1 MIRDRTQRKINRFL
15 NIAIT
20 MFIVAFVFLFI
31 KGPPIRADAK
41 TVQKEYRDPND
52 CHDYPCTDKIERIGY
67 GDTWWE
73 WCQNCCSWLHY
84 DDSTSH
90 RPFDTKKRI
99 VLFGYKCKTK
109 LTTTQTGYEEE
120 EFCVWGC
127 GTFLLSDS
135 ERWMSMYPNWHTIG
149 GKREGEPYTH
159 YICLGHAYP
168 KLTIKWD
175 DGVESVVDV
184 NGNNI
189 EGIKNAAFTQSAD
202 GWYQYPFGKTMTTG
216 ITLKKDYT
224 IDYIEEGN
232 SKWTDFDDKGNF
244 YFTDTWTMNSD
255 RTITI
260 HTKEIKYDQNI
271 YVRFQKEKGDWG
283 GYQLAYTDSVKV
295 NTTFTLNFN
304 KISGWNSDIYNKPS
318 TFTDGS
324 AFSYVST
331 QNNNKY
337 LDFSRKSITPSVLTL
352 SQIGATTKGTE
363 KVDAVYQQQVPDIQI
378 PKQEYTARFYTD
390 AEETEKITDDV
401 VQKNKFD
408 GYYSASSDVYVQ
420 SEFSKA
426 AVSIMDW
433 HKNNGFMDATAEY
446 SKNGGTILFSTDTYG
461 STFYFGDKDN
471 LFSGYLKIKTNM
483 DDLTYIVGYQHYL
496 STGGYQHGPLF
507 YPPKAFPK
515 NKNVIVPILPD
526 GSDIIFWND
535 SHNTGQVTIAPV
547 KPYNNVKFYD
557 SNGKGLITYPDT
569 EDMTVYASFNNSSI
583 ALPSARKTGYKLTGW
598 KKLGYI
604 SLDFDEYRSLK
615 NYYGMNFEDYFA
627 NTVDYDLYTNN
638 TPLYVSYDNLHEGE
652 YARIYYESDKEYTP
666 GKVVTLTEDTDY
678 YPIWEKT
685 QYIMSFDRGLTDDD
699 SAQMSDKT
707 VNKGSSFFEL
717 PKPTYK
723 GRSYYINFDSNGGSN
738 INPISGNLNYDE
750 DSAWTD
756 DEYGDEWSVGGYY
769 PDDNEPYTIT
779 NDTYFT
785 TIWQSESIKLPT
797 PVREGYIFEY
807 WYDKDGNK
815 YYPNTSITVNPG
827 TTMYKKT
834 LTAKWTEKAKVYTVT
849 YKPGST
855 NDFSSSMNPTIATK
869 GSSVLIQTSKF
880 KGRSYTIT
888 TNVDGNQTRY
898 SGNLSFRD
906 WSSASDNI
914 STTRYIAGY
923 TINNI
928 QNNYI
933 LVANWNSKTV
943 NIPKPSKSGYIFEG
957 WYTDKDFKHKYIGSN
972 DIVVNPDVTKFELN
986 LYAHFVKTPSTEAY
1000 VKTNSGLGIES
1011 TNYPI
1016 STAFKIGS
1024 NVTVK
1029 ATLKSDYQFVNWTD
1043 DKGNV
1048 KSTNIN
1054 YTFTMPS
1061 TDVSL
1066 TANAKPKEYNITYNL
1081 DGGKLENGKTNPTS
1095 YNMYTEDFTLNNPVR
1110 EGYVFE
1116 GWTGTGITGT
1126 SSEVII
1132 TRGSKGDRTY
1142 TANWKSTTASY
1153 TVKHHYMDVNG
1164 KYSDSTGLLE
1174 TETLKAQVGSSVTPK
1189 TKARTGFTTPST
1201 QSAIVK
1207 ADGTTVVDYYYARN
1221 KYSITYKKGNT
1232 DSTQTDVA
1240 DNATYDSNYTM
1251 KAANTFTGRTYNVKY
1266 DKGYTTN
1273 RDWEKTT
1280 LPSNITNA
1288 HLTFKNWAIEGTT
1301 KNAEDTFKYTYA
1313 KNVTATAQWNAA
1325 NIKFTSVTRTGY
1337 TFAGWKCSIDG
1348 KTYKAGDT
1356 YTINE
1361 GTSKLDVTFTAT
1373 WKANTNTKYVVNHW
1387 KQNIGGNASQHNST
1401 NYTLADTDN
1410 FTGTTDTTVRPSVK
1424 NYEGFTAPS
1433 VQTVAINGDGST
1445 VVNYYYTRNKYT
1457 IANVDITIGNG
1468 ISNVSGLGT
1477 YYYGQEVTLTANL
1490 KSGYH
1495 WHTSDNCTANK
1506 TYPTGWYA
1514 TQNGYGIT
1522 TFTNNTSY
1530 SSQSIKFTMPARS
1543 IKVGVKAT
1551 NNTYYISF
1559 NKNRPSNA
1567 LSNVNGSMN
1576 NQTFIYTDTTASAN
1590 NTYTLDGWDFKG
1602 WTYENLSLANQFSV
1616 KALTD
1621 KDIKNN
1627 LSTYTVYAKWEDKV
1641 PEISIDTTNNIAT
1654 TQELTLKASDSGSG
1668 VASYYFGTSNPKTTT
1683 VTYNTINPI
1692 NKDYS
1697 RKETVKDAGTYY
1709 FSVQNRNGKVSTSSI
1724 TFYKTTFNTNK
1735 THITNTKGEV
1745 ITDNFTSEPVKN
1757 KDFNVDYSINASGK
1771 TISPVVS
1778 RDGNEF
1784 LGWNSKPDV
1793 NSANKTITVGSNTTY
1808 YCIWKDSTK
1817 PVIRLD
1823 SLTSDTNTTEQ
1834 TLVFSMFDTRNNGNK
1849 TGSDIKGY
1857 YIGTNKTNPT
1867 ANEFKKVEINTNGNA
1882 TVTLKINKNTF
1893 KPDTS
1898 YYIFAVDKAGNI
1910 SECMARNNNKD
1921 DLKFVTINYEANGTA
1936 SSPAYLADGVLKEI
1950 YIPVNTVVYPLP
1962 KAERIG
1968 YHDLLSEQWQ
1978 SLNYT
1983 TSWSIKAQ
1991 SDNIAKPT
1999 RMWQADKSITL
2010 YACWAAN
2017 TWTVTFDY
2025 NKPSN
2030 AYYDVTNNNT
2040 KSKTV
2045 TYDSAYGSLPSPA
2058 LNGWKFVG
2066 WFTEQ
2071 TNGTLITKD
2080 TIVRTNNNHT
2090 LYAHWEHNN
2099 FDNGTGFT
2107 INYWTENLYRGNNQN
2122 NGYSDCKQIGKD
2134 TTDYYSNYKT
2144 VKVNKINGKSIYAD
2158 ETIKDILAENYLS
2171 ADEKTYLKGFTLAY
2185 SVIGGGINNSKEVN
2199 TSLDNRVYHQYKD
2212 GRWIEFSSV
2221 ETYNPAINTNPSV
2234 TVHIDALGKTVI
2246 DFYYKRNSYT
2256 VNPPKTDGNDGNS
2269 KDPSK
2274 ATDII
2279 PGNGIKDV
2287 DISDN
2292 ATGKKNI
2299 YKYEEVVT
2307 LTANTKDG
2315 YHWHYDN
2322 DTELNKK
2329 SDDCYT
2335 RNVKHLYPSGWV
2347 DNSKNINRFY
2357 TDTNGKTSSLKDKTI
2372 KFYMPSSD
2380 VNLSVGAT
2388 NNSYEVTFN
2397 KNTPNGR
2404 INDITKDVSNPTSE
2418 ITGTVNSKDYIYNHK
2433 DDETVLPES
2442 IYSITG
2448 WDFIGWSRK
2457 TDVNAENADT
2467 IEWGYNKNS
2476 WNSDLS
2482 HLTTDNNV
2490 TVPLYAKYIAHT
2502 YTIKIHPNKPQQST
2516 KDLVVTKPNEY
2527 EYNKTDNVLSKTL
2540 TYDAI
2545 NYIPNSFD
2553 IFKIEGWSS
2562 LSYNYK
2568 ISDTKYLIDYSDTNN
2583 KQWNLSPDDK
2593 IIIDFYTRWS
2603 ENTYNVKFSEQGGT
2617 KVSGLVTIMSN
2628 NNNAIVDMDNPIIKY
2643 NVKDT
2648 TDDNY
2653 KNNTYESTYKMP
2665 NAPIRPGYNFIS
2677 WNINEDVDNASDVN
2691 YLAGQAFSSI
2701 AGKIDNSETKLD
2713 NELTFYA
2720 LWEKK
2725 KVATISTKSKAM
2737 GQNTIRDNAKV
2748 LDNEWYNNE
2757 ISGNETILQEWNV
2770 DVDTIKKVY

>member
-1 MIRDRTQRKINRFL
+1 MIRDRTQKKINRFL

-390 AEETEKITDDV
+390 AEETEKVTDDV

-420 SEFSKA
+420 SEFPDRTIE
-426 AVSIMDW
+426 IMDDW
-433 HKNNGFMDATAEY
+433 TKYIKKPVEY
-446 SKNGGTILFSTDTYG
+446 SKEGAKLLFL
-461 STFYFGDKDN
+461 KDN
-471 LFSGYLKIKTNM
+471 PEYCISMELGNTSYSDESKTYRFYGYVKVRASVDDYYALQWFVGGSVSDGTAHSERIK
-483 DDLTYIVGYQHYL
+483 L
-496 STGGYQHGPLF
+496 
-507 YPPKAFPK
+507 PK
-515 NKNVIVPILPD
+515 NK
-526 GSDIIFWND
+526 DIILYLENAESFTVYNE
-535 SHNTGQVTIAPV
+535 NKVAGQVTITPV

-779 NDTYFT
+779 NDTYFK
-785 TIWQSESIKLPT
+785 TIWQSESIKLPA
-797 PVREGYIFEY
+797 PIREGYIFEY

-1043 DKGNV
+1043 DKGNI

-1081 DGGKLENGKTNPTS
+1081 DGGKLENGKANPTS

-1142 TANWKSTTASY
+1142 TAKWKSTTASY
-1153 TVKHHYMDVNG
+1153 TV
-1164 KYSDSTGLLE
+1164 
-1174 TETLKAQVGSSVTPK
+1174 
-1189 TKARTGFTTPST
+1189 
-1201 QSAIVK
+1201 
-1207 ADGTTVVDYYYARN
+1207 
-1221 KYSITYKKGNT
+1221 
-1232 DSTQTDVA
+1232 
-1240 DNATYDSNYTM
+1240 
-1251 KAANTFTGRTYNVKY
+1251 
-1266 DKGYTTN
+1266 
-1273 RDWEKTT
+1273 
-1280 LPSNITNA
+1280 
-1288 HLTFKNWAIEGTT
+1288 
-1301 KNAEDTFKYTYA
+1301 
-1313 KNVTATAQWNAA
+1313 
-1325 NIKFTSVTRTGY
+1325 
-1337 TFAGWKCSIDG
+1337 
-1348 KTYKAGDT
+1348 
-1356 YTINE
+1356 
-1361 GTSKLDVTFTAT
+1361 
-1373 WKANTNTKYVVNHW
+1373 NHW
-1387 KQNIGGNASQHNST
+1387 KQNINSDASKHDSS
-1401 NYTLADTDN
+1401 NYTLADTE
-1410 FTGTTDTTVRPSVK
+1410 TLAGTTDTTVRPSVK

-1433 VQTVAINGDGST
+1433 VQTVTINGNGST

-1457 IANVDITIGNG
+1457 IANVDVTIGNG

-1506 TYPTGWYA
+1506 TYPTGWYV

-1530 SSQSIKFTMPARS
+1530 SSQSVKFTMPA
-1543 IKVGVKAT
+1543 
-1551 NNTYYISF
+1551 N
-1559 NKNRPSNA
+1559 
-1567 LSNVNGSMN
+1567 
-1576 NQTFIYTDTTASAN
+1576 
-1590 NTYTLDGWDFKG
+1590 
-1602 WTYENLSLANQFSV
+1602 
-1616 KALTD
+1616 
-1621 KDIKNN
+1621 DI
-1627 LSTYTVYAKWEDKV
+1627 
-1641 PEISIDTTNNIAT
+1641 
-1654 TQELTLKASDSGSG
+1654 TLKA
-1668 VASYYFGTSNPKTTT
+1668 
-1683 VTYNTINPI
+1683 
-1692 NKDYS
+1692 
-1697 RKETVKDAGTYY
+1697 
-1709 FSVQNRNGKVSTSSI
+1709 
-1724 TFYKTTFNTNK
+1724 
-1735 THITNTKGEV
+1735 
-1745 ITDNFTSEPVKN
+1745 
-1757 KDFNVDYSINASGK
+1757 
-1771 TISPVVS
+1771 
-1778 RDGNEF
+1778 
-1784 LGWNSKPDV
+1784 
-1793 NSANKTITVGSNTTY
+1793 
-1808 YCIWKDSTK
+1808 
-1817 PVIRLD
+1817 
-1823 SLTSDTNTTEQ
+1823 
-1834 TLVFSMFDTRNNGNK
+1834 
-1849 TGSDIKGY
+1849 TGSH
-1857 YIGTNKTNPT
+1857 T
-1867 ANEFKKVEINTNGNA
+1867 
-1882 TVTLKINKNTF
+1882 
-1893 KPDTS
+1893 
-1898 YYIFAVDKAGNI
+1898 
-1910 SECMARNNNKD
+1910 
-1921 DLKFVTINYEANGTA
+1921 TI
-1936 SSPAYLADGVLKEI
+1936 
-1950 YIPVNTVVYPLP
+1950 
-1962 KAERIG
+1962 
-1968 YHDLLSEQWQ
+1968 
-1978 SLNYT
+1978 
-1983 TSWSIKAQ
+1983 
-1991 SDNIAKPT
+1991 
-1999 RMWQADKSITL
+1999 
-2010 YACWAAN
+2010 
-2017 TWTVTFDY
+2017 
-2025 NKPSN
+2025 
-2030 AYYDVTNNNT
+2030 
-2040 KSKTV
+2040 
-2045 TYDSAYGSLPSPA
+2045 
-2058 LNGWKFVG
+2058 
-2066 WFTEQ
+2066 
-2071 TNGTLITKD
+2071 
-2080 TIVRTNNNHT
+2080 
-2090 LYAHWEHNN
+2090 
-2099 FDNGTGFT
+2099 
-2107 INYWTENLYRGNNQN
+2107 
-2122 NGYSDCKQIGKD
+2122 
-2134 TTDYYSNYKT
+2134 
-2144 VKVNKINGKSIYAD
+2144 
-2158 ETIKDILAENYLS
+2158 
-2171 ADEKTYLKGFTLAY
+2171 
-2185 SVIGGGINNSKEVN
+2185 
-2199 TSLDNRVYHQYKD
+2199 
-2212 GRWIEFSSV
+2212 
-2221 ETYNPAINTNPSV
+2221 
-2234 TVHIDALGKTVI
+2234 
-2246 DFYYKRNSYT
+2246 
-2256 VNPPKTDGNDGNS
+2256 
-2269 KDPSK
+2269 
-2274 ATDII
+2274 
-2279 PGNGIKDV
+2279 
-2287 DISDN
+2287 
-2292 ATGKKNI
+2292 
-2299 YKYEEVVT
+2299 
-2307 LTANTKDG
+2307 
-2315 YHWHYDN
+2315 
-2322 DTELNKK
+2322 
-2329 SDDCYT
+2329 
-2335 RNVKHLYPSGWV
+2335 
-2347 DNSKNINRFY
+2347 
-2357 TDTNGKTSSLKDKTI
+2357 
-2372 KFYMPSSD
+2372 
-2380 VNLSVGAT
+2380 
-2388 NNSYEVTFN
+2388 
-2397 KNTPNGR
+2397 
-2404 INDITKDVSNPTSE
+2404 
-2418 ITGTVNSKDYIYNHK
+2418 
-2433 DDETVLPES
+2433 
-2442 IYSITG
+2442 
-2448 WDFIGWSRK
+2448 
-2457 TDVNAENADT
+2457 
-2467 IEWGYNKNS
+2467 
-2476 WNSDLS
+2476 
-2482 HLTTDNNV
+2482 
-2490 TVPLYAKYIAHT
+2490 
-2502 YTIKIHPNKPQQST
+2502 
-2516 KDLVVTKPNEY
+2516 
-2527 EYNKTDNVLSKTL
+2527 
-2540 TYDAI
+2540 
-2545 NYIPNSFD
+2545 
-2553 IFKIEGWSS
+2553 
-2562 LSYNYK
+2562 
-2568 ISDTKYLIDYSDTNN
+2568 
-2583 KQWNLSPDDK
+2583 
-2593 IIIDFYTRWS
+2593 
-2603 ENTYNVKFSEQGGT
+2603 
-2617 KVSGLVTIMSN
+2617 
-2628 NNNAIVDMDNPIIKY
+2628 
-2643 NVKDT
+2643 
-2648 TDDNY
+2648 
-2653 KNNTYESTYKMP
+2653 
-2665 NAPIRPGYNFIS
+2665 
-2677 WNINEDVDNASDVN
+2677 
-2691 YLAGQAFSSI
+2691 
-2701 AGKIDNSETKLD
+2701 
-2713 NELTFYA
+2713 
-2720 LWEKK
+2720 
-2725 KVATISTKSKAM
+2725 
-2737 GQNTIRDNAKV
+2737 
-2748 LDNEWYNNE
+2748 
-2757 ISGNETILQEWNV
+2757 
-2770 DVDTIKKVY
+2770 

>member
-1 MIRDRTQRKINRFL
+1 MNKKNINNNINPNTNKKSKINKRVL
-15 NIAIT
+15 SIVVVLA
-20 MFIVAFVFLFI
+20 IVAVMVTGVLISVYAYNFRFEHDIDRIDMIDNSITYRYYDNDNDEPANKTYTISDNWLSKMLIHKEEIENIGTNTTIYGPYTWLPAGKYKVTFDFTAAGGNAFEYWDVCVNFGSGGMSKQKWSSTSDVTIEGTDANVQSPKYWRDSSNMPHLEYYIDTKGNAADYELRLYFTNNLGFDLPETGSDNMDAKKAFLQSI
-31 KGPPIRADAK
+31 KIEAIDSNTIYAYDSEADAASNKNGRELTK
-41 TVQKEYRDPND
+41 TYWGQTRGNVEVPTKE
-52 CHDYPCTDKIERIGY
+52 
-67 GDTWWE
+67 
-73 WCQNCCSWLHY
+73 
-84 DDSTSH
+84 
-90 RPFDTKKRI
+90 
-99 VLFGYKCKTK
+99 
-109 LTTTQTGYEEE
+109 GYE
-120 EFCVWGC
+120 
-127 GTFLLSDS
+127 FLGWYGYSQAENRTTNRSGLNFITKSS
-135 ERWMSMYPNWHTIG
+135 EVKIWN
-149 GKREGEPYTH
+149 
-159 YICLGHAYP
+159 
-168 KLTIKWD
+168 
-175 DGVESVVDV
+175 
-184 NGNNI
+184 
-189 EGIKNAAFTQSAD
+189 AD
-202 GWYQYPFGKTMTTG
+202 GTPAINTEVSYYNYKVWPKWE
-216 ITLKKDYT
+216 LKSYNLT
-224 IDYIEEGN
+224 
-232 SKWTDFDDKGNF
+232 FD
-244 YFTDTWTMNSD
+244 
-255 RTITI
+255 
-260 HTKEIKYDQNI
+260 
-271 YVRFQKEKGDWG
+271 
-283 GYQLAYTDSVKV
+283 A
-295 NTTFTLNFN
+295 
-304 KISGWNSDIYNKPS
+304 
-318 TFTDGS
+318 
-324 AFSYVST
+324 
-331 QNNNKY
+331 
-337 LDFSRKSITPSVLTL
+337 
-352 SQIGATTKGTE
+352 
-363 KVDAVYQQQVPDIQI
+363 
-378 PKQEYTARFYTD
+378 
-390 AEETEKITDDV
+390 
-401 VQKNKFD
+401 
-408 GYYSASSDVYVQ
+408 
-420 SEFSKA
+420 
-426 AVSIMDW
+426 
-433 HKNNGFMDATAEY
+433 
-446 SKNGGTILFSTDTYG
+446 NGG
-461 STFYFGDKDN
+461 
-471 LFSGYLKIKTNM
+471 
-483 DDLTYIVGYQHYL
+483 
-496 STGGYQHGPLF
+496 
-507 YPPKAFPK
+507 
-515 NKNVIVPILPD
+515 
-526 GSDIIFWND
+526 
-535 SHNTGQVTIAPV
+535 
-547 KPYNNVKFYD
+547 
-557 SNGKGLITYPDT
+557 
-569 EDMTVYASFNNSSI
+569 
-583 ALPSARKTGYKLTGW
+583 
-598 KKLGYI
+598 
-604 SLDFDEYRSLK
+604 SLK
-615 NYYGMNFEDYFA
+615 
-627 NTVDYDLYTNN
+627 
-638 TPLYVSYDNLHEGE
+638 
-652 YARIYYESDKEYTP
+652 
-666 GKVVTLTEDTDY
+666 
-678 YPIWEKT
+678 YP
-685 QYIMSFDRGLTDDD
+685 
-699 SAQMSDKT
+699 
-707 VNKGSSFFEL
+707 
-717 PKPTYK
+717 
-723 GRSYYINFDSNGGSN
+723 GSN
-738 INPISGNLNYDE
+738 INNPNGNISNH
-750 DSAWTD
+750 
-756 DEYGDEWSVGGYY
+756 V
-769 PDDNEPYTIT
+769 
-779 NDTYFT
+779 
-785 TIWQSESIKLPT
+785 
-797 PVREGYIFEY
+797 
-807 WYDKDGNK
+807 
-815 YYPNTSITVNPG
+815 
-827 TTMYKKT
+827 
-834 LTAKWTEKAKVYTVT
+834 TVT
-849 YKPGST
+849 Y
-855 NDFSSSMNPTIATK
+855 
-869 GSSVLIQTSKF
+869 SKDYYNNMSADIPQKEGNKF
-880 KGRSYTIT
+880 TGWYLYHD
-888 TNVDGNQTRY
+888 DGNWWEQIYDENGIAVKQDTSCFWY
-898 SGNLSFRD
+898 WNGNYAWHCDGDVTL
-906 WSSASDNI
+906 
-914 STTRYIAGY
+914 YAGY
-923 TINNI
+923 E
-928 QNNYI
+928 
-933 LVANWNSKTV
+933 V
-943 NIPKPSKSGYIFEG
+943 NQY
-957 WYTDKDFKHKYIGSN
+957 
-972 DIVVNPDVTKFELN
+972 
-986 LYAHFVKTPSTEAY
+986 
-1000 VKTNSGLGIES
+1000 
-1011 TNYPI
+1011 
-1016 STAFKIGS
+1016 
-1024 NVTVK
+1024 
-1029 ATLKSDYQFVNWTD
+1029 TLKLDANYYNVWF
-1043 DKGNV
+1043 DKLKG
-1048 KSTNIN
+1048 
-1054 YTFTMPS
+1054 
-1061 TDVSL
+1061 
-1066 TANAKPKEYNITYNL
+1066 
-1081 DGGKLENGKTNPTS
+1081 DGYDLGTVDLYIDGKLE
-1095 YNMYTEDFTLNNPVR
+1095 
-1110 EGYVFE
+1110 
-1116 GWTGTGITGT
+1116 
-1126 SSEVII
+1126 
-1132 TRGSKGDRTY
+1132 
-1142 TANWKSTTASY
+1142 
-1153 TVKHHYMDVNG
+1153 
-1164 KYSDSTGLLE
+1164 
-1174 TETLKAQVGSSVTPK
+1174 
-1189 TKARTGFTTPST
+1189 
-1201 QSAIVK
+1201 
-1207 ADGTTVVDYYYARN
+1207 
-1221 KYSITYKKGNT
+1221 
-1232 DSTQTDVA
+1232 
-1240 DNATYDSNYTM
+1240 
-1251 KAANTFTGRTYNVKY
+1251 AANIT
-1266 DKGYTTN
+1266 
-1273 RDWEKTT
+1273 DWEKTYPYNTSYEFKNIKSKNGYIITDAGSLKGTIKGDTTAITYVYDKVGLAYFDKNSGAGGKGTDKYVFYNMVSLVYNKGSVIGNDVIGFSNNNKIFKYWKTDKDNFYNGGDVMPVNDDYQAKAYIQSVSSNLVMDIAWGGMSNDSGLNIQLADKWNGSGEYWSFIHANDDDYFIVNNT
-1280 LPSNITNA
+1280 LGKYVTADIANMNVYYGNLDWSNNQLWTLSIAEDGCFYITSKTNPNLRITAQGTTSNSNIGLSWKTNNNSQKWKILFNNRDSIFTA
-1288 HLTFKNWAIEGTT
+1288 QWGNNTVQDKVNVTLIAKYEG
-1301 KNAEDTFKYTYA
+1301 AENGTYA
-1313 KNVTATAQWNAA
+1313 KEEKVINNKQYTVGDPITWVREKDVNDKVYGDVSFSQLATADKNQIYYVTIPRKTYTVTLDKSEGISAVSGAGTYRYGKKISISAATMTGYNFAKWNNEDGSALSNNSTVNNIEVTDNVRYIANATIQSFPVTVNVRYQDENGSWGNYSKVISKNYNYGETVTYRRVADNIYKEINYVEEVTGAITKYIDIERKKYTQIVKVRYENADGSFTSYNEVANEDKYYGSKFSWSRNADTVYKAASVEYTVTSNKANEITLYRNQYTIAVNGDSHITKTSGNGIYRYGATATISADSFSAGYHFDKWNDGNTNARRTINVTNNA
-1325 NIKFTSVTRTGY
+1325 
-1337 TFAGWKCSIDG
+1337 
-1348 KTYKAGDT
+1348 T
-1356 YTINE
+1356 YTAY
-1361 GTSKLDVTFTAT
+1361 AT
-1373 WKANTNTKYVVNHW
+1373 PNTDTKYVVRHW
-1387 KQNIGGNASQHNST
+1387 KQNIGGNVNSEDDK
-1401 NYTLADTDN
+1401 NYTLADTEHL
-1410 FTGTTDTTVRPSVK
+1410 TGTTDTSVTPTVK
-1424 NYEGFTAPS
+1424 NYEGFTAPKPYS
-1433 VQTVAINGDGST
+1433 VNINGDGST
-1445 VVNYYYTRNKYT
+1445 VVNYYYTRNSYELDLNAVVNGTKVGKLTETVKNPNTGKDETYNVALAKIEINGSVATNGNNVNDFNQDVPYDSIIKVTTTASTGYTVVDNTNILTIKMPAKNTEVVPHVNANTNTKYVVKHWKQNIGSDASKHDDKNYTLTDTENLTGTTNRWVTPAVKNYTGFTSPSTQTVQIKPDGSLVVNYYYTRNKYT
-1457 IANVDITIGNG
+1457 IANVDVTIGNG

-1490 KSGYH
+1490 KNGYH
-1495 WHTSDNCTANK
+1495 WHTGDNCTASK

-1522 TFTNNTSY
+1522 TFTHNTSY
-1530 SSQSIKFTMPARS
+1530 SSQSVKFTMPARS

-1576 NQTFIYTDTTASAN
+1576 NQTFIYTDTTASTN

-1641 PEISIDTTNNIAT
+1641 PEVSIDTTNNIAT
-1654 TQELTLKASDSGSG
+1654 SQTVTLKASDNGSG
-1668 VASYYFGTSNPKTTT
+1668 VVSYYWGTTNPEKTA
-1683 VTYNTINPI
+1683 VTYNAINPVK
-1692 NKDYS
+1692 KDYS
-1697 RKETVKDAGTYY
+1697 TEKTVKDAGTYY
-1709 FSVQNRNGKVSTSSI
+1709 FSVQDRNGKVNTTSI

-1735 THITNTKGEV
+1735 THIVNTNGKV
-1745 ITDNFTSEPVKN
+1745 VTDNFTSEPVKN

-1771 TISPVVS
+1771 TISPVVN

-1784 LGWNSKPDV
+1784 LGWSTNVSA
-1793 NSANKTITVGSNTTY
+1793 NSANKTITVGSNITY

-1834 TLVFSMFDTRNNGNK
+1834 TLVFSMFDTRDNGNK

-1857 YIGTNKTNPT
+1857 YIGTNKENPI
-1867 ANEFKKVEINTNGNA
+1867 ANDFKAVEINTNGNT

-1910 SECMARNNNKD
+1910 SECMTRNNNKD

-1950 YIPVNTVVYPLP
+1950 YIPVNTLVYPLP

-1968 YHDLLSEQWQ
+1968 YHDLLAEQWQ

-1983 TSWSIKAQ
+1983 TSWSVKAQ
-1991 SDNIAKPT
+1991 PDNIAKPT
-1999 RMWQADKSITL
+1999 RMWKADKSITL

-2017 TWTVTFDY
+2017 SWTVTFDY

-2090 LYAHWEHNN
+2090 LYAHWEYTN
-2099 FDNGTGFT
+2099 FDNSTGFT

-2122 NGYSDCKQIGKD
+2122 NGYSDCTQIGKD

-2158 ETIKDILAENYLS
+2158 ETIKDILADNYLS

-2185 SVIGGGINNSKEVN
+2185 SVIGGGVNSSKEVN

-2256 VNPPKTDGNDGNS
+2256 VNPPKTDGNDDNS

-2279 PGNGIKDV
+2279 PGNGIKDIDV
-2287 DISDN
+2287 SDN

-2307 LTANTKDG
+2307 MTANTKDG
-2315 YHWHYDN
+2315 YHWHYDS

-2433 DDETVLPES
+2433 DDETVLPEN

-2448 WDFIGWSRK
+2448 WDFIGWSRD

-2490 TVPLYAKYIAHT
+2490 TIPLYAKYIAHT

-2527 EYNKTDNVLSKTL
+2527 DYNKSDNVLSRTL

-2665 NAPIRPGYNFIS
+2665 NAPIRPGYDFIS
-2677 WNINEDVDNASDVN
+2677 WNINEDVDNASNIN

-2720 LWEKK
+2720 IWQKK
-2725 KVATISTKSKAM
+2725 RVVTINAKSNAM
-2737 GQNTIRDNAKV
+2737 GQNTIRDNARA
-2748 LDNEWYNNE
+2748 LDSDWYDKE
-2757 ISGNETILQEWNV
+2757 ISGDETILQEWNV
-2770 DVDTIKKVY
+2770 DINGIERVDK